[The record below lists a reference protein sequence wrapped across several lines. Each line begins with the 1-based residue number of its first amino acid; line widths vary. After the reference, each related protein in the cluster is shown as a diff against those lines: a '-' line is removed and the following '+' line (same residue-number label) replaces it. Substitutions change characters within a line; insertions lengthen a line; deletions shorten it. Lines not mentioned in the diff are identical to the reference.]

1 MTDLANVLNTLS
13 RAKTKPKRRTE
24 EHSFQTALID
34 LLEVI
39 LPPDAVVTSIDH
51 ANAASAVT
59 GALRKRRGVK
69 KGIPDVWIIWAKPC
83 SGRPTPIIVTLE
95 TKATKGKVADEQKA
109 WAGALQVLG
118 VYWAAPRTF
127 EEAIDAIASAGIP
140 LRRHSL

>member
-1 MTDLANVLNTLS
+1 MTDLAAILNAVS
-13 RAKTKPKRRTE
+13 SAKPKTKRKNE
-24 EHSFQTALID
+24 EHGFQTALID
-34 LLEVI
+34 LLEIV

-83 SGRPTPIIVTLE
+83 RGRPTPIVVVLE
-95 TKATKGKVADEQKA
+95 TKARDGRLEQEQRA
-109 WAGALQVLG
+109 WAGALQALG
-118 VYWAAPRTF
+118 VYWAAPRTI
-127 EEAIDAIASAGIP
+127 EEATAAVASAGIP

>member
-1 MTDLANVLNTLS
+1 MTDLATALN
-13 RAKTKPKRRTE
+13 AIAGAKPKPRRKAD
-24 EHSFQTALID
+24 EHGFQTALID
-34 LLEVI
+34 LLEVV
-39 LPPDAVVTSIDH
+39 LPPDAVLTSIDH
-51 ANAASAVT
+51 ANAASALT

-95 TKATKGKVADEQKA
+95 TKATNGKVEKEQRA

-118 VYWAAPRTF
+118 VYWAAPRTI
-127 EEAIDAIASAGIP
+127 EEAIAAIAAAGIP

>member
-1 MTDLANVLNTLS
+1 MTDLAAILNAAS
-13 RAKTKPKRRTE
+13 AAKPKPKRKNE
-24 EHSFQTALID
+24 EHGFQTALID
-34 LLEVI
+34 LLEIV

-83 SGRPTPIIVTLE
+83 RGRPTPIVVVLE
-95 TKATKGKVADEQKA
+95 TKARDGRLEQEQRA
-109 WAGALQVLG
+109 WAGALQALG
-118 VYWAAPRTF
+118 VYWAAPRTI
-127 EEAIDAIASAGIP
+127 EEATAAIASAGIP